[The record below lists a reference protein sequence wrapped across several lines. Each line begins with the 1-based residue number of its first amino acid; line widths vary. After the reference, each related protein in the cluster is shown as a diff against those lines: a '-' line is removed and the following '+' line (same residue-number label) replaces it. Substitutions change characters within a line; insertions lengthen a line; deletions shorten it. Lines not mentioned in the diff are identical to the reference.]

1 MKFKKGTKQGKCNH
15 AIVERDG
22 GNVVRDGGNVER
34 NNAIVEHDGGNVE
47 RNNAIV
53 EHDGGI
59 VACKTRVYS
68 YLDDSIKSK

>member
-1 MKFKKGTKQGKCNH
+1 MNFKKGTKQGKCNH
-15 AIVERDG
+15 AIVER
-22 GNVVRDGGNVER
+22 NGGNVER
-34 NNAIVEHDGGNVE
+34 NHANVEHD
-47 RNNAIV
+47 NANV